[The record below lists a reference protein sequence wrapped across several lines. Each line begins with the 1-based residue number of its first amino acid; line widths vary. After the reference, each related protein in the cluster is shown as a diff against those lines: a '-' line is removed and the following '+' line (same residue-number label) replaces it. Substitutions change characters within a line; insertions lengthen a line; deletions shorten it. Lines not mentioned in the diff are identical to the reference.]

1 MAIGSTSA
9 FVAHSVTGSTASV
22 SFDFQMEDPAH
33 LIVQTVVG
41 ATITTLARNV
51 HYTVSGGQLPSGGV
65 VTFTPALTIAGRVL
79 LRRATPLTQPVRLRD
94 PDRLAVAAI
103 ERGLD
108 RLQLQ
113 IQELDERGKGAL
125 RVSLGETVAEL
136 PRIAGARDG
145 YLKFVAGSPQIVPP
159 ESASAEIVRDVVAA
173 ALQVNQYLE
182 FTYDFFAEKLILNV
196 VGVAAAGHGHALATP
211 SADGFMAAADKAKLN
226 GLPAQ
231 AAPAAH
237 THDAATTLAAG
248 FMSAADKTKLDGMP
262 FGGLDPAL
270 SNANPAALAAVAAAG
285 TAIQAS
291 RADHVHP
298 LPTARAIGA
307 PTVVSNIAALRA
319 LNLAGA
325 SAPLIAVTQF
335 SHVDGD
341 GAGLWLRDA
350 ADTTSADNA
359 GAIIVDAAGQRWK
372 RQHDG
377 YYHARWFNARAD
389 GATNATSAL
398 QAAGN
403 AATAVGLPLL
413 LDPGVYVIG
422 SGSLTFT
429 TPIELRGRRERT
441 ELRRTAQVNQQMIE
455 VNGAA
460 AAGAVIEGIDLT
472 STAGADPANDG
483 NNCAVRFK
491 DAPRGQLRDVR
502 VIGRFYVGINF
513 EGPGASG
520 GVAVNCSARG
530 VRNRGFYAYL
540 GARDILFDNCEADG
554 FVVAGAT
561 RYTDYGFNSNAG
573 GEQGGGEITY
583 RNCRA
588 INCGFQGFSTGDRN
602 YIDRFQNCFASNI
615 RNGSQTGVGFLVQN
629 ANGFD
634 NQDADII
641 GCTADLCDY
650 GAQIWDS
657 QYVQVNG
664 LRVRNST
671 IDGIDIKS
679 VSDCTFSGLVV
690 RSSGRDNIVLRDSY
704 SSQVSAVRSLL
715 ASRDG
720 IRVANGNEL
729 EISDWK
735 SRNNGRDGLRA
746 EIVSPGTACQRITI
760 ANGRAVSNVGW
771 GVNVATG
778 AYGFIIEG
786 NHAVFNTGGNFNIL
800 GTGHVYDAARNS
812 VA

>member
-22 SFDFQMEDPAH
+22 AFDFQLEDPAH
-33 LIVQTVVG
+33 LVVQTVVG
-41 ATITTLARNV
+41 ATITTLTRNV
-51 HYTVSGGQLPSGGV
+51 HYTISGGALPTGGV
-65 VTFTPALTIAGRVL
+65 ITFTPALSIVGRVL

-113 IQELDERGKGAL
+113 IQEIEERGKGAL
-125 RVSLGETVAEL
+125 RVPLGETVAEL
-136 PRIAGARDG
+136 PRLAGARDG

-173 ALQVNQYLE
+173 ALEVNEYLE
-182 FTYDFFAEKLILNV
+182 FTYDFFGERLILNV
-196 VGVAAAGHGHALATP
+196 VGVAAAGHGHTIATP

-231 AAPAAH
+231 AAAANH
-237 THDAATTLAAG
+237 GHDVATTSVAG
-248 FMSAADKTKLDGMP
+248 FMSSSDKTKLDGIP

-270 SNANPAALAAVAAAG
+270 SNANAAALGVAAPG

-298 LPTARAIGA
+298 FPAARDIGA
-307 PTVVSNIAALRA
+307 PTVLASIAALRA

-325 SAPLIAVTQF
+325 NAPVLAVTQM
-335 SHVDGD
+335 SHVAGD
-341 GAGLWLRDA
+341 GYGVWVRDA
-350 ADTTSADNA
+350 ADAVSADNV
-359 GAIIVDAAGQRWK
+359 GTIIVDAQGNRWK

-377 YYHARWFNARAD
+377 VFHARWFNARAD
-389 GATNATSAL
+389 GATNARDAL
-398 QAAGN
+398 KNAGDVAA
-403 AATAVGLPLL
+403 AARLPLL
-413 LDPGVYVIG
+413 LDAGVYLLG

-429 TPIELRGRRERT
+429 APIEMRGCRERT
-441 ELRRTAQVNQQMIE
+441 ELRRTAQVNQQMIQI
-455 VNGAA
+455 NGAA
-460 AAGAVIEGIDLT
+460 ASGSLIEGLDLT
-472 STAGADPANDG
+472 STAVDDPAPNG
-483 NNCAVRFK
+483 NNCALRFE
-491 DAPRGQLRDVR
+491 DAPRGQVRDVR
-502 VIGRFYVGINF
+502 VAGRFYLGIVF
-513 EGPGASG
+513 EGAGSSG
-520 GVAVNCSARG
+520 GGAINCSTRG

-540 GARDILFDNCEADG
+540 GVRDILFDNCEADG
-554 FVVAGAT
+554 FVVGGAT

-573 GEQGGGEITY
+573 LVQAGGEITY

-588 INCGFQGFSTGDRN
+588 INCGFQGFSSGDTN
-602 YIDRFQNCFASNI
+602 YIDRFQNCFAGNI
-615 RNGSQTGVGFLVQN
+615 RNNMQTGVGFLVQN
-629 ANGFD
+629 ANGND
-634 NQDADII
+634 NQDTDIS

-650 GAQIWDS
+650 GAQIWQS

-664 LRVRNST
+664 LRVSNST
-671 IDGIDIKS
+671 LDGIDVLG
-679 VSDCTFSGLVV
+679 VSDCTFNGLVA
-690 RSSGRDNIVLRDSY
+690 RNSGRDNLVVRDSY
-704 SSQVSAVRSLL
+704 SCQVSAVRSLL
-715 ASRDG
+715 AARDG
-720 IRVANGNEL
+720 IRVANGNEI

-760 ANGRAVSNVGW
+760 TNGRAVSNAGK
-771 GVNVATG
+771 GISTSAGT
-778 AYGFIIEG
+778 YGFIVEG
-786 NHAVFNTGGNFNIL
+786 NHAVFNAGGNFDIL